1 MTHKIIC
8 NIAHNIFKQT
18 YNKYQNSFTQLSNQ
32 TLIHLIIAKTTR
44 VKTLLQKNQTTG
56 LTNEHIHHN
65 LYAIINYSILSIIL
79 QQNNNKWTTQN
90 ITQKHQQTLNQITK
104 LYTKK
109 TTDYNQQW
117 KTIPPIAHIEIILM
131 KLHRIL
137 SLTKSNQQTNTTHE
151 LTDIINYSIF
161 TIALT

>member
-18 YNKYQNSFTQLSNQ
+18 YNKYQNSFTQLSHQ

-44 VKTLLQKNQTTG
+44 VKTLLSKNQTTG
-56 LTNEHIHHN
+56 LSNEHIHHN
-65 LYAIINYSILSIIL
+65 IYAIINYSILTIIL
-79 QQNNNKWTTQN
+79 EQNNHQWTTNN
-90 ITQKHQQTLNQITK
+90 ITQKHQQTINQITE
-104 LYTKK
+104 LYNNK

-137 SLTKSNQQTNTTHE
+137 SLTKSNHTTNTTHE